1 MSLENQNFDSVD
13 ELRRIVLGENIASI
27 SELEALEKLAYSSL
41 DGAPVSRILE
51 VNYCVAPGYLG
62 FMLVEED
69 DLNPETAPAVV
80 LSMHAGDTDD
90 PYFLLS
96 YDSQNTLRET
106 VLSGERSQTENIFHA
121 MNILQEVLHDRITAP
136 LSGAEVAVVNR
147 LASFLKVAEGID
159 DDTVATTGPTTEPTV
174 HFTDVVRQIV
184 RQKCSAIQHT
194 REASGNIGDGQ
205 EITIVAA
212 DYEQVEGSEP
222 LELEER
228 YPLLQIN
235 LMDRA
240 SGLLTYYLSLAT
252 GERICDT
259 TPLSDDNSPGA
270 NEFYISDDEDHV
282 QFEADDIIA
291 VSMSGLN
298 GDSINRLA
306 NAIRQLGLHNLY

>member
-1 MSLENQNFDSVD
+1 MSIENPANNPVE

-27 SELEALEKLAYSSL
+27 TEMDALESLAFQTL
-41 DGAPVSRILE
+41 DGAPVSRVLE
-51 VNYCVAPGYLG
+51 VNYSVSPGYLG

-69 DLNPETAPAVV
+69 DLRPETPPAVV

-90 PYFLLS
+90 PYFSLT
-96 YDSQNTLRET
+96 YDSSNQLCET

-121 MNILQEVLHDRITAP
+121 MNILQEVLHNRNTEP
-136 LSGAEVAVVNR
+136 LSGAEAAVVNG

-159 DDTVATTGPTTEPTV
+159 DDSATTTGPTV

-184 RQKCSAIQHT
+184 RQKCTAIQHT
-194 REASGNIGDGQ
+194 REVSGSIGDGQ

-212 DYEQVEGSEP
+212 EYEQVEGSEP
-222 LELEER
+222 LEPEER

-235 LMDRA
+235 LIDRP

-259 TPLSDDNSPGA
+259 TPLSDDNGPGA
-270 NEFYISDDEDHV
+270 NEFYISDYEDYI
-282 QFEADDIIA
+282 QIEADDIIA
-291 VSMSGLN
+291 VSLSGIDRYAVVSL
-298 GDSINRLA
+298 SAAVRK
-306 NAIRQLGLHNLY
+306 LGLLNDPNLFL